1 MKKVLAIMLSL
12 VMVFAITACGGG
24 SSDDGS
30 LEAVKEAGVLK
41 IGAEG
46 NWAPY
51 VYHNEDGELSG
62 FEVDMAKEI
71 AARLGV
77 EAEFD
82 IADSWDGVLAGI
94 EADRYNV
101 VICGCGPTPERQE
114 AYEVGIPYG
123 EQMIALVVAE
133 DSEIAGFEDLEGK
146 ISANSLTSS
155 SGKIAESYGAE
166 LREADLAQGV
176 MLIERGDADC
186 TVNDAAAV
194 YAYMDANPDAK
205 VKVAAFYEPENAYE
219 IQSAPIIK
227 KGNVALREAIDAAL
241 EEIIS
246 DGTAKKL
253 CAKHFGADYAE
264 NVTLY
269 Q

>member
-1 MKKVLAIMLSL
+1 MKKVLVVMLAL
-12 VMVFAITACGGG
+12 VMVFSLAACGGG
-24 SSDDGS
+24 SGDGS
-30 LEAVKEAGVLK
+30 LEAVQEAGVLR

-51 VYHNEDGELSG
+51 VYHDEDGVLSG
-62 FEVDMAKEI
+62 FEVDIAKEV

-82 IADSWDGVLAGI
+82 IADSWDGVLAGLD
-94 EADRYNV
+94 ADRYDV
-101 VICGCGPTPERQE
+101 VICGCGPTPERE
-114 AYEVGIPYG
+114 EIYEVGIPYG

-133 DSEIAGFEDLEGK
+133 DSDIDSLEDIEGK

-166 LREADLAQGV
+166 LREADLANAV

-194 YAYMDANPDAK
+194 YSYLEANPDAK
-205 VKVAAFYEPENAYE
+205 GKVACFYEPENAYE
-219 IQSAPIIK
+219 IQSAPLVK
-227 KGNVALREAIDAAL
+227 LGNVELSEAIDAAL
-241 EEIIS
+241 EEIIA
-246 DGTAKKL
+246 DGTAKEL
-253 CAKHFGADYAE
+253 CAKHFGEDYAE